1 MDLALLAVVV
11 LSASAL
17 LVLLLAA
24 AWSRFIDPDEW
35 RVDSRWAGRP
45 RLAAALDRV
54 LRRFDPLRSFILL
67 LVLTGLVLAFAA
79 VPTIAVLL
87 GKL

>member
-1 MDLALLAVVV
+1 VDIALLAVVV
-11 LSASAL
+11 LATSAL

-24 AWSRFIDPDEW
+24 AWSRFIDPDDW
-35 RVDSRWAGRP
+35 LVDSRWAARP
-45 RLAAALDRV
+45 RLAAGLDRV
-54 LRRFDPLRSFILL
+54 LGRFDPLRSFILL

-79 VPTIAVLL
+79 VPTVAVLL

>member
-1 MDLALLAVVV
+1 VVALLAIAV
-11 LSASAL
+11 LASSVL

-24 AWSRFIDPDEW
+24 SLSRFMDPEDW
-35 RVDSRWAGRP
+35 RVDSRWAARP
-45 RLAAALDRV
+45 RLAAGLDRV